1 MITLQFKDKT
11 TGKVVGTKTFT
22 VTADKPMLTSEQIT
36 KAMPTGCKRA
46 GAAMDMGLNGEDV
59 RDGKGM
65 LTVLAVKKTAGL
77 DKTNVTT
84 AAATKA
90 SLAAF
95 FRRKSKKQAGC
106 TPDCCRTADHTD
118 NSRMQ
123 RGSPCLCPAFAC
135 CFRHISSMW
144 HISGIKIWYN
154 CHAAVTN

>member
-1 MITLQFKDKT
+1 
-11 TGKVVGTKTFT
+11 VGTKTFT

-36 KAMPTGCKRA
+36 KAMPAGCKRA
-46 GAAMDMGLNGEDV
+46 GAAMDMGLNSEDV
-59 RDGKGM
+59 RDGKGT
-65 LTVLAVKKTAGL
+65 LRVLAVKKPAGL
-77 DKTNVTT
+77 DKANVTT

-90 SLAAF
+90 GLWTAAAAAAAGLAAF
-95 FRRKSKKQAGC
+95 FRRKSKKQAGR
-106 TPDCCRTADHTD
+106 TPDCCRTADHTA

-144 HISGIKIWYN
+144 HVSGIKIWYN

>member
-1 MITLQFKDKT
+1 M
-11 TGKVVGTKTFT
+11 GTKTFT
-22 VTADKPMLTSEQIT
+22 VTADKPMLTSEQIA
-36 KAMPTGCKRA
+36 KAMPAGCTRA

-59 RDGKGM
+59 RDGKGT
-65 LTVLAVKKTAGL
+65 LRVLAVKKPAGL
-77 DKTNVTT
+77 DKANVTT

-90 SLAAF
+90 GLWTAAAAAAAGLAAF
-95 FRRKSKKQAGC
+95 FRRKSKKQAGR
-106 TPDCCRTADHTD
+106 TPDCCRTADHTA

-144 HISGIKIWYN
+144 HVSGIKIWYN